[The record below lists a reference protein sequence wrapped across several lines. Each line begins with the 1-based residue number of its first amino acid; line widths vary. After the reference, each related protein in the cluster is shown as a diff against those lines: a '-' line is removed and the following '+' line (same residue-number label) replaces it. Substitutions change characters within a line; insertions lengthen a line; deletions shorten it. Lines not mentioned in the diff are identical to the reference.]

1 VPWKLWECSLRTH
14 SYCKH
19 WLHMSALWHPRKY
32 QYSQRMLLC
41 SCTYKQVEVA
51 AKSSQTRS
59 TRKRTGSWQN
69 ALKQTPFAA
78 RQLLILIYTVSTF
91 LPDSSSHV
99 HTHAAGWCNWRY
111 TQRRLAAELKHSSAC
126 RLSQLCRMQGCTQLK
141 EQSLEGLQQLWMT
154 RDVLCDRPQ

>member
-14 SYCKH
+14 SCCKRWQH
-19 WLHMSALWHPRKY
+19 TSALLLPRKY
-32 QYSQRMLLC
+32 QHMFLC
-41 SCTYKQVEVA
+41 SCTYKQVELA

-69 ALKQTPFAA
+69 ASKQTPFGA
-78 RQLLILIYTVSTF
+78 RQLLVLIYTDSTF
-91 LPDSSSHV
+91 LPDSFFART
-99 HTHAAGWCNWRY
+99 HTHAAGWCNWHY

-126 RLSQLCRMQGCTQLK
+126 RLSQLCRMRGCILSK

-154 RDVLCDRPQ
+154 RDVLCDRLQ